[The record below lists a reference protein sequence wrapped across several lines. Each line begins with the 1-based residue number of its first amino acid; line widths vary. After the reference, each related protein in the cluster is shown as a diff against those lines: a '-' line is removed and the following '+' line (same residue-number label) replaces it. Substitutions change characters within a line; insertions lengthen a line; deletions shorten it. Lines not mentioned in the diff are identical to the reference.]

1 MIGCPSH
8 SWVAPQECLGV
19 SWEGLVLEARG
30 LLPHCFWAATEA
42 QAELLELLAAFV
54 CPDTSQCHDRMPLKV
69 SVLMCD
75 TLKTGVAD
83 LERTMKP
90 I

>member
-1 MIGCPSH
+1 MFG
-8 SWVAPQECLGV
+8 GV
-19 SWEGLVLEARG
+19 LEGLVLEARG